1 MPSSA
6 YNAAH
11 FKGTVNG
18 GCVMR
23 ILLRFPFTVA
33 ALLLCA
39 GLLDVDDARAETVEQ
54 KAEIIPAHTVSGTL
68 AILDV
73 SAGKGM
79 LKTDLNMPILF
90 KIDRPDLFEHLS
102 VADRVTIQIDEEG
115 RTVKVI
121 KALPAEVHES
131 PSPSAQ

>member
-1 MPSSA
+1 MCDANIAQVSIHS
-6 YNAAH
+6 
-11 FKGTVNG
+11 
-18 GCVMR
+18 GCTAPVCR
-23 ILLRFPFTVA
+23 
-33 ALLLCA
+33 
-39 GLLDVDDARAETVEQ
+39 LLDVEDARAETVEQ
-54 KAEIIPAHTVSGTL
+54 SADIIPAHTVSGTL

-131 PSPSAQ
+131 PSPSAHVASAADRA

>member
-1 MPSSA
+1 MPSSVH
-6 YNAAH
+6 NPAH
-11 FKGTVNG
+11 FKGTANG
-18 GCVMR
+18 ECVR
-23 ILLRFPFTVA
+23 RELLRFSFTVA

-39 GLLDVDDARAETVEQ
+39 GLLDVDARAETVEQ
-54 KAEIIPAHTVSGTL
+54 RADITPAHTTVSGTL

-79 LKTDLNMPILF
+79 LKTDLNMPIFF

-131 PSPSAQ
+131 PLPSAQ

>member
-1 MPSSA
+1 MPSSVH
-6 YNAAH
+6 NPAH

-18 GCVMR
+18 ECMR
-23 ILLRFPFTVA
+23 RVLFRLPCTVA

-39 GLLDVDDARAETVEQ
+39 GMLYVENVRAETVEQ
-54 KAEIIPAHTVSGTL
+54 SADIIPAHTVTGTL

-79 LKTDLNMPILF
+79 LKTDLNMPIFF

-115 RTVKVI
+115 RT
-121 KALPAEVHES
+121 
-131 PSPSAQ
+131 